1 MTAEQPDDLFALWI
15 YLSASPLLGL
25 TATLGA
31 YLVGQQIYLRFAM
44 NPLANPVLIAV
55 CLLVGLL
62 MVSDVAYEDYFE
74 GAQFIHFLLGPATVA
89 LAIPLYRNLTL
100 IRRSATPLAV
110 AIVGGSLTASLSA
123 VAIAWL
129 LGATRETVLSL
140 APKSVTTP
148 IAMGISESI
157 GGLPSL
163 TAVIVILTGIS
174 GAMLATSILNML
186 RIRDWRA
193 RGVAIGLAAHGIGTA
208 RAIGVNDVAGAF
220 ASLAM
225 GLNGLAT
232 AILLPLVFRLL
243 M

>member
-1 MTAEQPDDLFALWI
+1 MTPEQPDDLFALWI

-25 TATLGA
+25 TVTLAA
-31 YLVGQQIYLRFAM
+31 YLVGQHIYLRCAL

-55 CLLVGLL
+55 ILLVALL
-62 MVSDVAYEDYFE
+62 MISGVAYEDYFE

-89 LAIPLYRNLTL
+89 LAIPLYRNLAL
-100 IRRSATPLAV
+100 IRRSALPLGV
-110 AIVGGSLTASLSA
+110 AIIGGSLTASLSA
-123 VAIAWL
+123 VVIGWL
-129 LGATRETVLSL
+129 LGATEETVLSL

-148 IAMGISESI
+148 IAMGISDSI

-174 GAMLATSILNML
+174 GAMLATGILNLL
-186 RIRDWRA
+186 RIRNWRA

-243 M
+243 T